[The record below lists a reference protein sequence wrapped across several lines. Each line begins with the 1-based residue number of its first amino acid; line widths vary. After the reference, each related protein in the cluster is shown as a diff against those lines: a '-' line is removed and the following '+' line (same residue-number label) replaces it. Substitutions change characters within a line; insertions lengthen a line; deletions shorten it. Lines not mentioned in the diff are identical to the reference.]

1 MEFQAIL
8 TETWLISVNKR
19 NCFTYGMSKFN
30 FSAKNKKELKWI
42 FSERRKKAMVT
53 HGFWVEHIS
62 RLTSLKGGKRMQ
74 ALSMQNEK

>member
-1 MEFQAIL
+1 MHF
-8 TETWLISVNKR
+8 
-19 NCFTYGMSKFN
+19 
-30 FSAKNKKELKWI
+30 KWI